1 MEINKTFKI
10 TFTKLNGESTT
21 RHGKWTDKCKEF
33 VANAG
38 HKCLKFLDLDVNEYR
53 TATDKITPWSI
64 K

>member
-1 MEINKTFKI
+1 MTNNDTFKI

-33 VANAG
+33 VADAG
-38 HKCLKFLDLDVNEYR
+38 HKCLIFLDLDADGYR
-53 TATDKITPWSI
+53 TATDKITPWNI